1 MAKCRP
7 NFSCFALRFQ
17 QQQQPERSWNKV
29 IPDQK
34 IQTVSIRL

>member
-7 NFSCFALRFQ
+7 NFSCFALRF